1 MNIENIYIKNDEQQV
16 KIRSSEIKSIELIE
30 KDNNKLSKL
39 ELILR
44 FKNSNINHIE
54 FKKYIDLIELLAKSK
69 LVNKEKNNFFITINF
84 GADKE
89 IKTYKI
95 KNKNLNFKSKEQENG
110 DAILGILVTKKKNVD
125 DLEKLLNNN

>member
-16 KIRSSEIKSIELIE
+16 KIRSSEIKSIELTE

-110 DAILGILVTKKKNVD
+110 DAILGILVIKKKNID

>member
-16 KIRSSEIKSIELIE
+16 KIRSSEIKSIELTE